1 MELKTIGLTK
11 KFGSKTAVD
20 NLNITLTNG
29 VYGLLGANGAGKTT
43 LMRLLCNI
51 QNPTSGKI
59 LLNGKNIV
67 GLGERYRNLL
77 GYLPQHFGYYPD
89 FSAFDFLLYVSA
101 LKGLDEKAARKKS
114 KELLEAVDLSRES
127 KHKIKTFS
135 GGMKQRLGIAQA
147 MLNDPHILILD
158 EPTAGLD
165 PKERVRFRNLISAFS
180 KDRIVILSTHIVS
193 DVEFIAE
200 EIIMMKSGQIIHFGN
215 PQEITSEIDD
225 QVWECTV
232 PTAYAEKY
240 AAAYNTS
247 NLRNTS
253 ENQTIL
259 RIIGDRPPMRKV
271 FSKRLALI
279 ALIGIILFSAL
290 LSFSTFQNKYA
301 FDQNIGK
308 GTGKTAVEIDKEIA
322 AKYEGILT
330 DKKVQQM
337 MSDFAPTSDLHGLS
351 AIYVYQN
358 AMQSA
363 AFSRFSDKEG
373 NWNGLSVS
381 DVFGNEEIKI
391 GYVDGWLSTSRNM
404 VRVFVALALAVI
416 IMLAPIFSG
425 EYEGVDNIILTS
437 KYGKTKCATAKVV
450 AGIITAILT
459 TTLIAAFNL
468 LLAFVFYGTEGLDC
482 SILFAPSDYVEAFIP
497 FNITCGTLL
506 KYQILLAFT
515 CTLSVTGITL
525 FLSAISKNQIVAL
538 VAAMAIFLFP
548 VLLPITEV
556 NPLFRLVGLLPIY
569 HVLAISLLSV
579 EQMSN
584 GMLYAIWAIPAALLF
599 LGVGAGI
606 SRRVFAKHQVL

>member
-1 MELKTIGLTK
+1 MK
-11 KFGSKTAVD
+11 K
-20 NLNITLTNG
+20 
-29 VYGLLGANGAGKTT
+29 
-43 LMRLLCNI
+43 
-51 QNPTSGKI
+51 
-59 LLNGKNIV
+59 
-67 GLGERYRNLL
+67 
-77 GYLPQHFGYYPD
+77 
-89 FSAFDFLLYVSA
+89 
-101 LKGLDEKAARKKS
+101 
-114 KELLEAVDLSRES
+114 
-127 KHKIKTFS
+127 
-135 GGMKQRLGIAQA
+135 
-147 MLNDPHILILD
+147 LILF
-158 EPTAGLD
+158 EL
-165 PKERVRFRNLISAFS
+165 
-180 KDRIVILSTHIVS
+180 
-193 DVEFIAE
+193 
-200 EIIMMKSGQIIHFGN
+200 
-215 PQEITSEIDD
+215 
-225 QVWECTV
+225 
-232 PTAYAEKY
+232 
-240 AAAYNTS
+240 
-247 NLRNTS
+247 
-253 ENQTIL
+253 
-259 RIIGDRPPMRKV
+259 RKV
-271 FSKRLALI
+271 FSKRLSLI
-279 ALIGIILFSAL
+279 ALVGILLFSVL
-290 LSFSTFQNKYA
+290 ISFSTYQNKYA
-301 FDQNIGK
+301 FDGVNAEGS
-308 GTGKTAVEIDKEIA
+308 GKTAVEIDKGIA

-330 DKKVQQM
+330 DEKVQQM

-437 KYGKTKCATAKVV
+437 KYGKTKCATAKVI

-459 TTLIAAFNL
+459 TTLVAAINL

-515 CTLSVTGITL
+515 CTLSITGITL

-606 SRRVFAKHQVL
+606 SRRVFAKHQVS

>member
-1 MELKTIGLTK
+1 MK
-11 KFGSKTAVD
+11 K
-20 NLNITLTNG
+20 
-29 VYGLLGANGAGKTT
+29 
-43 LMRLLCNI
+43 
-51 QNPTSGKI
+51 
-59 LLNGKNIV
+59 
-67 GLGERYRNLL
+67 
-77 GYLPQHFGYYPD
+77 
-89 FSAFDFLLYVSA
+89 
-101 LKGLDEKAARKKS
+101 
-114 KELLEAVDLSRES
+114 
-127 KHKIKTFS
+127 
-135 GGMKQRLGIAQA
+135 
-147 MLNDPHILILD
+147 LILF
-158 EPTAGLD
+158 EL
-165 PKERVRFRNLISAFS
+165 
-180 KDRIVILSTHIVS
+180 
-193 DVEFIAE
+193 
-200 EIIMMKSGQIIHFGN
+200 
-215 PQEITSEIDD
+215 
-225 QVWECTV
+225 
-232 PTAYAEKY
+232 
-240 AAAYNTS
+240 
-247 NLRNTS
+247 
-253 ENQTIL
+253 
-259 RIIGDRPPMRKV
+259 RKV
-271 FSKRLALI
+271 FSKRLSLI
-279 ALIGIILFSAL
+279 ALVGILLFSVL
-290 LSFSTFQNKYA
+290 ISFSTYQNKYA
-301 FDQNIGK
+301 FDGVNAEGS
-308 GTGKTAVEIDKEIA
+308 GKTAVEIDKGIA

-330 DKKVQQM
+330 DEKVQQM

-437 KYGKTKCATAKVV
+437 KYGKTKCATAKVI

-459 TTLIAAFNL
+459 TTLVASFNL

-515 CTLSVTGITL
+515 CTLSITGITL

-606 SRRVFAKHQVL
+606 SRRVFAKHQVS

>member
-1 MELKTIGLTK
+1 MK
-11 KFGSKTAVD
+11 K
-20 NLNITLTNG
+20 
-29 VYGLLGANGAGKTT
+29 
-43 LMRLLCNI
+43 
-51 QNPTSGKI
+51 
-59 LLNGKNIV
+59 
-67 GLGERYRNLL
+67 
-77 GYLPQHFGYYPD
+77 
-89 FSAFDFLLYVSA
+89 
-101 LKGLDEKAARKKS
+101 
-114 KELLEAVDLSRES
+114 
-127 KHKIKTFS
+127 
-135 GGMKQRLGIAQA
+135 
-147 MLNDPHILILD
+147 LILF
-158 EPTAGLD
+158 E
-165 PKERVRFRNLISAFS
+165 
-180 KDRIVILSTHIVS
+180 
-193 DVEFIAE
+193 
-200 EIIMMKSGQIIHFGN
+200 
-215 PQEITSEIDD
+215 
-225 QVWECTV
+225 
-232 PTAYAEKY
+232 
-240 AAAYNTS
+240 
-247 NLRNTS
+247 
-253 ENQTIL
+253 L
-259 RIIGDRPPMRKV
+259 RIV

-301 FDQNIGK
+301 FDPNIGE

-330 DKKVQQM
+330 DEKVQQM

-416 IMLAPIFSG
+416 IMLAPIFSS

-450 AGIITAILT
+450 AGIITAVLT
-459 TTLIAAFNL
+459 TTLVAAFNL
-468 LLAFVFYGTEGLDC
+468 LFAFVFYGTEGLDC

-497 FNITCGTLL
+497 FNITCWTLL

-538 VAAMAIFLFP
+538 VAAIAIFLFP
-548 VLLPITEV
+548 VLLPITEA

-569 HVLAISLLSV
+569 HALAISLLSV

-606 SRRVFAKHQVL
+606 SRRVFAKHQVS

>member
-1 MELKTIGLTK
+1 MK
-11 KFGSKTAVD
+11 K
-20 NLNITLTNG
+20 
-29 VYGLLGANGAGKTT
+29 
-43 LMRLLCNI
+43 
-51 QNPTSGKI
+51 
-59 LLNGKNIV
+59 
-67 GLGERYRNLL
+67 
-77 GYLPQHFGYYPD
+77 
-89 FSAFDFLLYVSA
+89 
-101 LKGLDEKAARKKS
+101 
-114 KELLEAVDLSRES
+114 
-127 KHKIKTFS
+127 
-135 GGMKQRLGIAQA
+135 
-147 MLNDPHILILD
+147 LILF
-158 EPTAGLD
+158 EL
-165 PKERVRFRNLISAFS
+165 
-180 KDRIVILSTHIVS
+180 
-193 DVEFIAE
+193 
-200 EIIMMKSGQIIHFGN
+200 
-215 PQEITSEIDD
+215 
-225 QVWECTV
+225 
-232 PTAYAEKY
+232 
-240 AAAYNTS
+240 
-247 NLRNTS
+247 
-253 ENQTIL
+253 
-259 RIIGDRPPMRKV
+259 RKV
-271 FSKRLALI
+271 FSKRLSLI
-279 ALIGIILFSAL
+279 ALVGILLFSVL
-290 LSFSTFQNKYA
+290 ISFSTYQNKYA
-301 FDQNIGK
+301 FDGVNAEGS
-308 GTGKTAVEIDKEIA
+308 GKTAVEIDKGIA

-330 DKKVQQM
+330 DEKVQQM

-437 KYGKTKCATAKVV
+437 KYGKTKCATAKVI

-459 TTLIAAFNL
+459 TTLVAAINL
-468 LLAFVFYGTEGLDC
+468 LLAFVFYGTEGLGC

-606 SRRVFAKHQVL
+606 SRRVFAKHQVS

>member
-1 MELKTIGLTK
+1 MK
-11 KFGSKTAVD
+11 K
-20 NLNITLTNG
+20 
-29 VYGLLGANGAGKTT
+29 
-43 LMRLLCNI
+43 
-51 QNPTSGKI
+51 
-59 LLNGKNIV
+59 
-67 GLGERYRNLL
+67 
-77 GYLPQHFGYYPD
+77 
-89 FSAFDFLLYVSA
+89 
-101 LKGLDEKAARKKS
+101 
-114 KELLEAVDLSRES
+114 
-127 KHKIKTFS
+127 
-135 GGMKQRLGIAQA
+135 
-147 MLNDPHILILD
+147 LILF
-158 EPTAGLD
+158 EL
-165 PKERVRFRNLISAFS
+165 
-180 KDRIVILSTHIVS
+180 
-193 DVEFIAE
+193 
-200 EIIMMKSGQIIHFGN
+200 
-215 PQEITSEIDD
+215 
-225 QVWECTV
+225 
-232 PTAYAEKY
+232 
-240 AAAYNTS
+240 
-247 NLRNTS
+247 
-253 ENQTIL
+253 
-259 RIIGDRPPMRKV
+259 RKV
-271 FSKRLALI
+271 FSKRLSLI
-279 ALIGIILFSAL
+279 ALVGILLFSVL
-290 LSFSTFQNKYA
+290 ISFSTYQNKYA
-301 FDQNIGK
+301 FDGVNAEGS
-308 GTGKTAVEIDKEIA
+308 GKTAVEIDKGIA

-330 DKKVQQM
+330 DEKVQQM

-437 KYGKTKCATAKVV
+437 KYGKTKCATAKVI

-459 TTLIAAFNL
+459 TTLVAAINL

-497 FNITCGTLL
+497 FNITCWTLL

-606 SRRVFAKHQVL
+606 SHREFAKHQVL

>member
-1 MELKTIGLTK
+1 MK
-11 KFGSKTAVD
+11 K
-20 NLNITLTNG
+20 
-29 VYGLLGANGAGKTT
+29 
-43 LMRLLCNI
+43 
-51 QNPTSGKI
+51 
-59 LLNGKNIV
+59 
-67 GLGERYRNLL
+67 
-77 GYLPQHFGYYPD
+77 
-89 FSAFDFLLYVSA
+89 
-101 LKGLDEKAARKKS
+101 
-114 KELLEAVDLSRES
+114 
-127 KHKIKTFS
+127 
-135 GGMKQRLGIAQA
+135 
-147 MLNDPHILILD
+147 LILF
-158 EPTAGLD
+158 EL
-165 PKERVRFRNLISAFS
+165 
-180 KDRIVILSTHIVS
+180 
-193 DVEFIAE
+193 
-200 EIIMMKSGQIIHFGN
+200 
-215 PQEITSEIDD
+215 
-225 QVWECTV
+225 
-232 PTAYAEKY
+232 
-240 AAAYNTS
+240 
-247 NLRNTS
+247 
-253 ENQTIL
+253 
-259 RIIGDRPPMRKV
+259 RKV
-271 FSKRLALI
+271 FSKRLSLI
-279 ALIGIILFSAL
+279 ALVGILLFSVL
-290 LSFSTFQNKYA
+290 ISFSTYQNKYA
-301 FDQNIGK
+301 FDGVNAEGS
-308 GTGKTAVEIDKEIA
+308 GKTAVEIDKGIA

-330 DKKVQQM
+330 DEKVQQM

-391 GYVDGWLSTSRNM
+391 GYVDGWLSTSKNM
-404 VRVFVALALAVI
+404 VRVFIALALAVI

-437 KYGKTKCATAKVV
+437 KYGKTKCATAKVI

-459 TTLIAAFNL
+459 TTLVAAINL

-515 CTLSVTGITL
+515 CTLSITGITL

-606 SRRVFAKHQVL
+606 SRRVFAKHQVS

>member
-1 MELKTIGLTK
+1 MK
-11 KFGSKTAVD
+11 K
-20 NLNITLTNG
+20 
-29 VYGLLGANGAGKTT
+29 
-43 LMRLLCNI
+43 
-51 QNPTSGKI
+51 
-59 LLNGKNIV
+59 
-67 GLGERYRNLL
+67 
-77 GYLPQHFGYYPD
+77 
-89 FSAFDFLLYVSA
+89 
-101 LKGLDEKAARKKS
+101 
-114 KELLEAVDLSRES
+114 
-127 KHKIKTFS
+127 
-135 GGMKQRLGIAQA
+135 
-147 MLNDPHILILD
+147 LILF
-158 EPTAGLD
+158 EL
-165 PKERVRFRNLISAFS
+165 
-180 KDRIVILSTHIVS
+180 
-193 DVEFIAE
+193 
-200 EIIMMKSGQIIHFGN
+200 
-215 PQEITSEIDD
+215 
-225 QVWECTV
+225 
-232 PTAYAEKY
+232 
-240 AAAYNTS
+240 
-247 NLRNTS
+247 
-253 ENQTIL
+253 
-259 RIIGDRPPMRKV
+259 RKV
-271 FSKRLALI
+271 FSKRLSLI
-279 ALIGIILFSAL
+279 ALVGILLFSVL
-290 LSFSTFQNKYA
+290 ISFSTYQNKYA
-301 FDQNIGK
+301 FDGVNAEGS
-308 GTGKTAVEIDKEIA
+308 GKTAVEIDKGIA

-330 DKKVQQM
+330 DEKVQQM

-459 TTLIAAFNL
+459 TTLVAAFNL

-606 SRRVFAKHQVL
+606 SRRVFAKHQVS

>member
-1 MELKTIGLTK
+1 MK
-11 KFGSKTAVD
+11 K
-20 NLNITLTNG
+20 
-29 VYGLLGANGAGKTT
+29 
-43 LMRLLCNI
+43 
-51 QNPTSGKI
+51 
-59 LLNGKNIV
+59 
-67 GLGERYRNLL
+67 
-77 GYLPQHFGYYPD
+77 
-89 FSAFDFLLYVSA
+89 
-101 LKGLDEKAARKKS
+101 
-114 KELLEAVDLSRES
+114 
-127 KHKIKTFS
+127 
-135 GGMKQRLGIAQA
+135 
-147 MLNDPHILILD
+147 LILF
-158 EPTAGLD
+158 EL
-165 PKERVRFRNLISAFS
+165 
-180 KDRIVILSTHIVS
+180 
-193 DVEFIAE
+193 
-200 EIIMMKSGQIIHFGN
+200 
-215 PQEITSEIDD
+215 
-225 QVWECTV
+225 
-232 PTAYAEKY
+232 
-240 AAAYNTS
+240 
-247 NLRNTS
+247 
-253 ENQTIL
+253 
-259 RIIGDRPPMRKV
+259 RKV
-271 FSKRLALI
+271 FSKRLSLI
-279 ALIGIILFSAL
+279 ALVGILLFSVL
-290 LSFSTFQNKYA
+290 ISFSTYQNKYA
-301 FDQNIGK
+301 FDGVNAEGS
-308 GTGKTAVEIDKEIA
+308 GKTAVEIDKGIA

-330 DKKVQQM
+330 DEKVQQM

-363 AFSRFSDKEG
+363 AFSRFSDKDG

-437 KYGKTKCATAKVV
+437 KYGKTKCATAKVI

-459 TTLIAAFNL
+459 TALVAAINL

-606 SRRVFAKHQVL
+606 SRRVFAKHQVS

>member
-1 MELKTIGLTK
+1 MK
-11 KFGSKTAVD
+11 K
-20 NLNITLTNG
+20 
-29 VYGLLGANGAGKTT
+29 
-43 LMRLLCNI
+43 
-51 QNPTSGKI
+51 
-59 LLNGKNIV
+59 
-67 GLGERYRNLL
+67 
-77 GYLPQHFGYYPD
+77 
-89 FSAFDFLLYVSA
+89 
-101 LKGLDEKAARKKS
+101 
-114 KELLEAVDLSRES
+114 
-127 KHKIKTFS
+127 
-135 GGMKQRLGIAQA
+135 
-147 MLNDPHILILD
+147 LILF
-158 EPTAGLD
+158 EL
-165 PKERVRFRNLISAFS
+165 
-180 KDRIVILSTHIVS
+180 
-193 DVEFIAE
+193 
-200 EIIMMKSGQIIHFGN
+200 
-215 PQEITSEIDD
+215 
-225 QVWECTV
+225 
-232 PTAYAEKY
+232 
-240 AAAYNTS
+240 
-247 NLRNTS
+247 
-253 ENQTIL
+253 
-259 RIIGDRPPMRKV
+259 RKV
-271 FSKRLALI
+271 FSKRLSLI
-279 ALIGIILFSAL
+279 ALVGILLFSVL
-290 LSFSTFQNKYA
+290 ISFSTYQNKYA
-301 FDQNIGK
+301 FDGVNAEGS
-308 GTGKTAVEIDKEIA
+308 GKTAVEIDKGIA

-330 DKKVQQM
+330 DEKVQQM

-459 TTLIAAFNL
+459 TTLVASFNL

-584 GMLYAIWAIPAALLF
+584 GMLYAIWAIPVALLF

-606 SRRVFAKHQVL
+606 SRRVFAKHQVS

>member
-1 MELKTIGLTK
+1 MK
-11 KFGSKTAVD
+11 K
-20 NLNITLTNG
+20 
-29 VYGLLGANGAGKTT
+29 
-43 LMRLLCNI
+43 
-51 QNPTSGKI
+51 
-59 LLNGKNIV
+59 
-67 GLGERYRNLL
+67 
-77 GYLPQHFGYYPD
+77 
-89 FSAFDFLLYVSA
+89 
-101 LKGLDEKAARKKS
+101 
-114 KELLEAVDLSRES
+114 
-127 KHKIKTFS
+127 
-135 GGMKQRLGIAQA
+135 
-147 MLNDPHILILD
+147 LILF
-158 EPTAGLD
+158 EL
-165 PKERVRFRNLISAFS
+165 
-180 KDRIVILSTHIVS
+180 
-193 DVEFIAE
+193 
-200 EIIMMKSGQIIHFGN
+200 
-215 PQEITSEIDD
+215 
-225 QVWECTV
+225 
-232 PTAYAEKY
+232 
-240 AAAYNTS
+240 
-247 NLRNTS
+247 
-253 ENQTIL
+253 
-259 RIIGDRPPMRKV
+259 RKV
-271 FSKRLALI
+271 FSKRLSLI
-279 ALIGIILFSAL
+279 ALVGILLFSVL
-290 LSFSTFQNKYA
+290 ISFSTYQNKYA
-301 FDQNIGK
+301 FDGVNAEGS
-308 GTGKTAVEIDKEIA
+308 GKTAVEIDKGIA

-330 DKKVQQM
+330 DEKVQQM

-437 KYGKTKCATAKVV
+437 KYGKTKCATAKVI

-459 TTLIAAFNL
+459 TTLVAAFNL

-515 CTLSVTGITL
+515 CTLSITGITL

-606 SRRVFAKHQVL
+606 SRRVFAKHQVS

>member
-1 MELKTIGLTK
+1 MK
-11 KFGSKTAVD
+11 K
-20 NLNITLTNG
+20 
-29 VYGLLGANGAGKTT
+29 
-43 LMRLLCNI
+43 
-51 QNPTSGKI
+51 
-59 LLNGKNIV
+59 
-67 GLGERYRNLL
+67 
-77 GYLPQHFGYYPD
+77 
-89 FSAFDFLLYVSA
+89 
-101 LKGLDEKAARKKS
+101 
-114 KELLEAVDLSRES
+114 
-127 KHKIKTFS
+127 
-135 GGMKQRLGIAQA
+135 
-147 MLNDPHILILD
+147 LILF
-158 EPTAGLD
+158 EL
-165 PKERVRFRNLISAFS
+165 
-180 KDRIVILSTHIVS
+180 
-193 DVEFIAE
+193 
-200 EIIMMKSGQIIHFGN
+200 
-215 PQEITSEIDD
+215 
-225 QVWECTV
+225 
-232 PTAYAEKY
+232 
-240 AAAYNTS
+240 
-247 NLRNTS
+247 
-253 ENQTIL
+253 
-259 RIIGDRPPMRKV
+259 RKV
-271 FSKRLALI
+271 FSKRLSLI
-279 ALIGIILFSAL
+279 ALVGILLFSVL
-290 LSFSTFQNKYA
+290 ISFSTYQNKYA
-301 FDQNIGK
+301 FDGVNAEGS
-308 GTGKTAVEIDKEIA
+308 GKTAVEIDKGIA

-330 DKKVQQM
+330 DEKVQQM

-437 KYGKTKCATAKVV
+437 KYGKTKCATAKVI

-459 TTLIAAFNL
+459 TTLVAAINL

-606 SRRVFAKHQVL
+606 SHREFAKHQVS